1 MERLRQRF
9 DRGSEHVRILS
20 VPGIVFGRPVVV
32 RVPTFGDMD
41 FTSRLRDLPDLRTPR
56 LILRRLT
63 LDDIE
68 PMFDYARLPR
78 TSAFCSWEYHRSIAD
93 TRAFL
98 EFWVSGYGTDSV
110 RDWAVVE
117 MDSGRMVGT
126 GGFAQFDPATGAAEI
141 GYVLHPDV
149 WGRGY
154 ATELVAAVVDW
165 GFASPDLDKVFAR
178 CLVANRASALVLE
191 KNRFH
196 RDGTLRA
203 AFRKQGVAVD
213 VHQYSLLRQDR
224 EGPRIEVD
232 SDVSDRER
240 VEEITLHA
248 FQYDPETGKAIAGVE
263 PTELPLVRDMYDQGA
278 ILRGHALRL
287 DGTMVGYVLYASCEH
302 LCQRDLRV
310 ASLLIMGVH
319 PLAQREGLGT
329 RLLTESVQDMRG
341 RCDLLVVLGHPGFY
355 PRAGFVPMSDLGLA
369 FPGDLPKEAC
379 MALNLSG
386 REVLPG
392 VVGFPGVLAGHFP

>member
-1 MERLRQRF
+1 
-9 DRGSEHVRILS
+9 
-20 VPGIVFGRPVVV
+20 
-32 RVPTFGDMD
+32 MD
-41 FTSRLRDLPDLRTPR
+41 FASRLRGLPVLQTPR
-56 LILRRLT
+56 LILRRLIP
-63 LDDIE
+63 DDAGS
-68 PMFDYARLPR
+68 MFDYARLPR
-78 TSAFCSWEYHRSIAD
+78 TSAFCSWDHHRSIAD

-98 EFWVSGYGTDSV
+98 EFWVGGYGTDSV

-117 MDSGRMVGT
+117 KASGRMVGT
-126 GGFAQFDPATGAAEI
+126 GGFAQFDPSTGTAEI

-165 GFASPDLDKVFAR
+165 GFASPDLAKVFAR
-178 CLVANRASALVLE
+178 CFTANRASARVLE

-203 AFRKQGVAVD
+203 AFRKQGVASD
-213 VHQYSLLRQDR
+213 IHHYSLLREDR
-224 EGPRIEVD
+224 DGPRIEVD

-240 VEEITLHA
+240 VEELSLHA

-287 DGTMVGYVLYASCEH
+287 GGTMVGYVLYASCKH
-302 LCQRDLRV
+302 LGQSDLQV
-310 ASLLIMGVH
+310 ACLLIMGLH
-319 PLAQREGLGT
+319 PLAQRKGLGT
-329 RLLTESVQDMRG
+329 RLLTESVKDMRG
-341 RCDLLVVLGHPGFY
+341 RSDLLVVLGHPGFY

-369 FPGDLPKEAC
+369 FPGTLPKEAC

-386 REVLPG
+386 RAVLPG
-392 VVGFPGVLAGHFP
+392 VVDFPPVLAGHFP